1 MNPNVTDQQSSKTPE
16 NKIWPK
22 ALLIFGLG
30 LNAAWIFLLGY
41 GLVKIVALAI

>member
-1 MNPNVTDQQSSKTPE
+1 MNSNVTEQQSLKASG
-16 NKIWPK
+16 NKLWLK
-22 ALLIFGLG
+22 ALLVFGLG